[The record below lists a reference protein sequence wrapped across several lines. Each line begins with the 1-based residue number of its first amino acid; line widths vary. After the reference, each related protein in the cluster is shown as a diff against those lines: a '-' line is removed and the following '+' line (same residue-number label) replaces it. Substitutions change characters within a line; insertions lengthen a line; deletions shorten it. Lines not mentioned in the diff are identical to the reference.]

1 MSLSSVAENGS
12 ISVISRY
19 YFKYTCD
26 GIAFSPKHNSILIA
40 ERNMPFIN
48 YISLETQEKKE
59 VSINQHE
66 WDAHVSFCVTD
77 IALFRDDDYVVALT
91 DKGNAIVYE
100 YGRNEHV
107 QTVYG
112 GSMLS
117 DSYYNGC
124 VAVDSSERF
133 VLTMGCDHSV
143 HVFSL
148 YTGKEVTCVK
158 GHTSTVRN
166 MYYAAGLRPL
176 LFTCSYDHSIRVWGW
191 SVCQKQL
198 LVQTTLPYKAQPC
211 KQHRALLHRID
222 LLLLLLSLLGLFVI
236 GTTTSRTLHTPH
248 LDS

>member
-1 MSLSSVAENGS
+1 
-12 ISVISRY
+12 
-19 YFKYTCD
+19 
-26 GIAFSPKHNSILIA
+26 
-40 ERNMPFIN
+40 MPFIN

-198 LVQTTLPYKAQPC
+198 LVQTTLPYKSQPC